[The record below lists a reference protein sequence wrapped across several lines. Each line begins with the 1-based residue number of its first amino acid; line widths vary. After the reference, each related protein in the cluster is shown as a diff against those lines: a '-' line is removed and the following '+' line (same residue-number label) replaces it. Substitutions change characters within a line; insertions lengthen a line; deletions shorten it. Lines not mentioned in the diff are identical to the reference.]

1 MERKVAVRS
10 VAASKEKIHEGKP
23 TSMINPAL
31 VIDSNSNEVDKE
43 PRSTRLRTGLLVLGS
58 ALFGGIAVVLWNR
71 RTLTNIQNQCQD
83 KAQKPISI
91 DDDAIY

>member
-1 MERKVAVRS
+1 MS
-10 VAASKEKIHEGKP
+10 
-23 TSMINPAL
+23 NPAQ
-31 VIDSNSNEVDKE
+31 VTDSKANDAEKDPS
-43 PRSTRLRTGLLVLGS
+43 STRLRTGLLVLGS

>member
-1 MERKVAVRS
+1 MSDPVQA
-10 VAASKEKIHEGKP
+10 
-23 TSMINPAL
+23 
-31 VIDSNSNEVDKE
+31 IDSKFNVAEEE

-71 RTLTNIQNQCQD
+71 RTLANIQNQCQD
-83 KAQKPISI
+83 KAQRPIPI

>member
-1 MERKVAVRS
+1 MS
-10 VAASKEKIHEGKP
+10 
-23 TSMINPAL
+23 NPVQ
-31 VIDSNSNEVDKE
+31 VIDYKNNKVEKE

-71 RTLTNIQNQCQD
+71 RTLTNIQNQGPD

>member
-1 MERKVAVRS
+1 MERKVAVRA

-23 TSMINPAL
+23 TSMSNPAQ
-31 VIDSNSNEVDKE
+31 VIDSKNNEADKE
-43 PRSTRLRTGLLVLGS
+43 PRPTRLLTGLLVLGS

>member
-1 MERKVAVRS
+1 MS
-10 VAASKEKIHEGKP
+10 
-23 TSMINPAL
+23 NPAQ

-43 PRSTRLRTGLLVLGS
+43 TRSTRLRTGLLVLGS